1 MCVYIIYLSTKWHG
15 KVHLQCDDP
24 LFYFFKHAIQAI
36 MQDEVDNILC

>member
-24 LFYFFKHAIQAI
+24 LFLFFQARYPGH
-36 MQDEVDNILC
+36 NAGRGR